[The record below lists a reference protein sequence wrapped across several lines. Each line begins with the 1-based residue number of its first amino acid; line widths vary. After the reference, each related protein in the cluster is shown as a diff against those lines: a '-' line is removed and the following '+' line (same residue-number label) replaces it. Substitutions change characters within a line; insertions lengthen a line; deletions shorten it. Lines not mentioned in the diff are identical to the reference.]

1 MLRNVFRVFDQDQ
14 GSGKINPRDLLL
26 AFTMAMSGSS
36 EMATLCRVQG
46 GLYVVLLAVDDK
58 LHWTFK
64 LYDVDGNGE
73 IDIFEMEKM
82 FVSLCSI
89 VESSENDQLK
99 RNRKEHEKAMLEEKI
114 RKEKEELALILE
126 RERELENMKYKVNV
140 LSENFKLK
148 MEKTKNKSSIQRH
161 APKKK
166 HQKRFS
172 ALEENRQK
180 VESCRAMAGQL
191 ADPTRDY
198 RKFDSRRRA
207 QVSSEQRQS

>member
-1 MLRNVFRVFDQDQ
+1 
-14 GSGKINPRDLLL
+14 
-26 AFTMAMSGSS
+26 
-36 EMATLCRVQG
+36 
-46 GLYVVLLAVDDK
+46 
-58 LHWTFK
+58 
-64 LYDVDGNGE
+64 
-73 IDIFEMEKM
+73 
-82 FVSLCSI
+82 
-89 VESSENDQLK
+89 
-99 RNRKEHEKAMLEEKI
+99 MLEEKI

-207 QVSSEQRQS
+207 QVSSDSHDDDDYDDNDDDDDDDDDDTQELFVALDEDNSGGISEAEYVNGCKTDDAFVKILTDLSPEFIWGYTDEK

>member
-1 MLRNVFRVFDQDQ
+1 M
-14 GSGKINPRDLLL
+14 
-26 AFTMAMSGSS
+26 
-36 EMATLCRVQG
+36 
-46 GLYVVLLAVDDK
+46 
-58 LHWTFK
+58 
-64 LYDVDGNGE
+64 DGNGE

-207 QVSSEQRQS
+207 QVRSGSHDDDDDNYKYVEKHKSAKLL

>member
-1 MLRNVFRVFDQDQ
+1 M
-14 GSGKINPRDLLL
+14 
-26 AFTMAMSGSS
+26 
-36 EMATLCRVQG
+36 
-46 GLYVVLLAVDDK
+46 
-58 LHWTFK
+58 
-64 LYDVDGNGE
+64 DGNGE

-148 MEKTKNKSSIQRH
+148 MEKTRNKSSIQRH

-207 QVSSEQRQS
+207 QVSMMMMMLMMMMMMMLRSCLLRWTRTTAAASPRRNTSTAAKLMTPSSRS